1 MSIFVSM
8 GNMCVPKGS
17 FAKPLGIRL
26 FVPVGRGLW
35 AKCRYGRKIG
45 IL

>member
-26 FVPVGRGLW
+26 FVPVGCGQNVDMVGKSEFSRG
-35 AKCRYGRKIG
+35 
-45 IL
+45 